1 MTFTQGTVR
10 LPFKELLTSYF
21 SFVSANCADFA
32 TAGGHMVFRSGFQ
45 GTVGESV
52 SLSGIGVHSG
62 KPATMTI
69 HPSDEDTGIL
79 FLRTNL
85 PASRDIEIKAEWSS
99 VTDTSLCTIL
109 GDLKGAYVST
119 VEHALAA
126 LRALGVDNALIEV
139 DGPEVPI
146 MDGSS
151 AAFVDAIDSVGVVQQ
166 RARRKVLRILKP
178 VRVEAGDCF
187 GELRPH
193 AGCRFEASIDYAHDA
208 IGRQAMVFDVTAD
221 GFRKEIARART
232 FGFLKDVE
240 HLWANNFALGSSL
253 DNAVVLGDDG
263 VMNIEGARWPDEFV
277 RHKVLDAIGDLALA
291 GLPIEGCYRSH
302 KGGHRLNFTMMRAL
316 FADPSAYEIVDG
328 RQSAERV
335 RREHA
340 ADEVS
345 VRLEAAT
352 LHPETN

>member
-1 MTFTQGTVR
+1 
-10 LPFKELLTSYF
+10 
-21 SFVSANCADFA
+21 VSADCADFG
-32 TAGGHMVFRSGFQ
+32 TAGGHMVFRSGYQ

-62 KPATMTI
+62 QAATMTI
-69 HPSDEDTGIL
+69 HPSDEDTGII

-85 PASRDIEIKAEWSS
+85 PGSRDIEIKADWSAIS
-99 VTDTSLCTIL
+99 ATALCTVL
-109 GDLKGAYVST
+109 GDPKGAFVST

-166 RARRKVLRILKP
+166 SRRRKVLRILKP
-178 VRVEAGDCF
+178 VRVEAGDAF
-187 GELRPH
+187 GELRPY
-193 AGCRFEASIDYAHDA
+193 AGSRFEVSIDYDHGS
-208 IGRQAMVFDVTAD
+208 IGHQSMEFDLTSD
-221 GFRKEIARART
+221 GFRDDISRART

-253 DNAVVLGDDG
+253 ENAVVLGDDDI
-263 VMNIEGARWPDEFV
+263 VNPEGPRWSDEFV
-277 RHKVLDAIGDLALA
+277 RHKILDSIGDLALA

-302 KGGHRLNFTMMRAL
+302 KGGHKLNFTMMKAL
-316 FADPSAYEIVDG
+316 FADPTAYEIVDG
-328 RQSAERV
+328 RQTAERV
-335 RREHA
+335 RRERA
-340 ADEVS
+340 GDEVN
-345 VRLEAAT
+345 VRLEAAA
-352 LHPETN
+352 LLPETN